1 MYIFLGINESQEVIF
16 IQKVVVA
23 NLRCHQQF
31 DVFITDQYVILVSQL
46 IHFKYMYVYYNVC
59 VLELS
64 LLALSIL
71 P

>member
-16 IQKVVVA
+16 IQKVDVA

-31 DVFITDQYVILVSQL
+31 DVLKTDQYVILVSQL
-46 IHFKYMYVYYNVC
+46 IHFKYVYYNLC

-64 LLALSIL
+64 LSALSIL